1 MSIFDQN
8 TPKENSEVL
17 LYHAIKEELKTV
29 LDQWEEGS
37 DVMEMTKKEIVKVI
51 SKITMQ
57 FIWRKLGMKIP
68 EYTRLMIDGDCKLIE
83 FKKYGGYSD

>member
-17 LYHAIKEELKTV
+17 LYHAIDKELKTV
-29 LDQWEEGS
+29 LDQWGEGS
-37 DVMEMTKKEIVKVI
+37 LEMTKKEIVKEI

-83 FKKYGGYSD
+83 FKKYGEYHD